1 MIIGYQGELG
11 CYSYNSIK
19 KYFKY
24 IPKAFKTFKDIFI
37 ALNNKEIDYGY
48 IPINN
53 TLGGRLHEND
63 KLIIEYNIKIIEKY
77 DYKINHNLIV
87 YPGVKKEN
95 IKYVQSHWQAL
106 AQCREYLLKNNLSS
120 KEYYDTSAVSKY
132 ISDNDIKDIGAIAS
146 KESAQIYNLEILE
159 EDIQDNDNNVTTFLL
174 IKNND

>member
-24 IPKAFKTFKDIFI
+24 IPKSFKTFEEIFI

-53 TLGGRLHEND
+53 TIGGRLHEND
-63 KLIIEYNIKIIEKY
+63 KLISKYNVKIIEKY

-87 YPGVKKEN
+87 YPGVKKED

-106 AQCREYLLKNNLSS
+106 AQCREYLLKNNYIP
-120 KEYYDTSAVSKY
+120 KEFYDTSAVCKY
-132 ISDNDIKDIGAIAS
+132 ISDNNIKDIAAIAS
-146 KESAQIYNLEILE
+146 EESSKIYNLEILNSN
-159 EDIQDNDNNVTTFLL
+159 IQDNDNNVTSFLL